1 MSERLFR
8 EAAMAAVWIAMVAVF
23 AILSPA
29 FLGARNVSMLAIELS
44 VTATLA
50 VGMLLVIL
58 PGQIDLAAGSGVG
71 LFGGLAAVL
80 VFERGV
86 PALPAM
92 IIAIAAAALIWR
104 AVGRIIVGQGV
115 PAFIVTLGGLL
126 VLRGVHW
133 LVIHDATVPVSRG
146 GDVNAYLMLTT
157 YYMPP
162 RAALALWVIV
172 TAIVFGA
179 VVRRARTG
187 GADSPARSEL
197 RVMQAFLGSQVALL
211 FVLLTNQYRGLP
223 LAALV
228 LAAVAFVTWVVT
240 AHMPL
245 GRHLYAIGGNAE
257 AAHLSGVPVERVIV
271 LAYTLLGAIVG
282 LTGLL
287 QTAYAGASTTTV
299 GNLMELDAIAACVI
313 GGASLRG
320 GRGTVPGVLL
330 GALVIATLQNGM
342 TLLSVSPEMKLIARG
357 LVLGLAVWADV
368 RVQEETL
375 RRTRST

>member
-1 MSERLFR
+1 MG
-8 EAAMAAVWIAMVAVF
+8 VAWLVVVVVF
-23 AILSPA
+23 AVLSPA

-71 LFGGLAAVL
+71 LFGGVAAVL
-80 VFERGV
+80 VFERG
-86 PALPAM
+86 LPAPFAM
-92 IIAIAAAALIWR
+92 AVAVVAAAITWR
-104 AVGRIIVGQGV
+104 LVGRVIVGQGV

-133 LVIHDATVPVSRG
+133 LVIRDATVPVTRG
-146 GDVNAYLMLTT
+146 GEVNAYITLTT
-157 YYMPP
+157 HYVSPAWALVLWGGFSVVALG
-162 RAALALWVIV
+162 AALA
-172 TAIVFGA
+172 
-179 VVRRARTG
+179 RARRMRRD
-187 GADSPARSEL
+187 GAPPARAEL
-197 RVMQAFLGSQVALL
+197 SVMQAFLSTELVLL

-228 LAAVAFVTWVVT
+228 LSAVASVVWLIT
-240 AHMPL
+240 EHTPF
-245 GRHLYAIGGNAE
+245 GRYLYAIGSNAE
-257 AAHLSGVPVERVIV
+257 AAHLSGVPVERVV
-271 LAYTLLGAIVG
+271 VFAYTSLGAIVG

-313 GGASLRG
+313 GGASLKG

-330 GALVIATLQNGM
+330 GALLIATLQNGM

-357 LVLGLAVWADV
+357 LVLGTAVWADV
-368 RVQEETL
+368 RL
-375 RRTRST
+375 SK

>member
-1 MSERLFR
+1 MHERSLR
-8 EAAMAAVWIAMVAVF
+8 QAAMAGAWLCIAAYF
-23 AILSPA
+23 ALRTPA

-80 VFERGV
+80 VFEKGV
-86 PALPAM
+86 SAPAAM
-92 IIAIAAAALIWR
+92 TIGVAAAVLVWHV
-104 AVGRIIVGQGV
+104 VGRIIVDQEV

-133 LVIHDATVPVSRG
+133 LVIQNATVPVTRG
-146 GDVNAYLMLTT
+146 GEKNAYLALTAS
-157 YYMPP
+157 YVSP
-162 RAALALWVIV
+162 RAALALWAAVSALWFV
-172 TAIVFGA
+172 AAIRRSRDALKADGVAGREFTLMRSFFGA
-179 VVRRARTG
+179 Q
-187 GADSPARSEL
+187 L
-197 RVMQAFLGSQVALL
+197 ALL

-223 LAALV
+223 LSAVV
-228 LAAVAFVTWVVT
+228 LSAVAFVAWVIT
-240 AHMPL
+240 EHTPF
-245 GRHLYAIGGNAE
+245 GRYLYAIGGNAE
-257 AAHLSGVPVERVIV
+257 AARLSGIPVRRIVV

-342 TLLSVSPEMKLIARG
+342 TLLSVSPELKLIARG
-357 LVLGLAVWADV
+357 LVLGFAVWADV
-368 RVQEETL
+368 KLSVKA
-375 RRTRST
+375 

>member
-1 MSERLFR
+1 MRERLFR
-8 EAAMAAVWIAMVAVF
+8 EAAMAGVWLVMVGVF
-23 AILSPA
+23 AALSPA
-29 FLGARNVSMLAIELS
+29 FIGARNVSMLAIELS

-50 VGMLLVIL
+50 IGMLLVIL

-71 LFGGLAAVL
+71 LFGGVAAVL
-80 VFERGV
+80 VFERGA

-92 IIAIAAAALIWR
+92 LVAIAGAALTWHV
-104 AVGRIIVGQGV
+104 VGRIIVGQGV

-126 VLRGVHW
+126 VLRGLHW
-133 LVIHDATVPVSRG
+133 LVIHDSTVPVTRG

-157 YYMPP
+157 FYVPP
-162 RAALALWVIV
+162 RAALALWAAISALALAAVIRRGR
-172 TAIVFGA
+172 TTEGEGA
-179 VVRRARTG
+179 RGRA
-187 GADSPARSEL
+187 EL
-197 RVMQAFLGSQVALL
+197 KPMQTFLAAQVALL

-223 LAALV
+223 FAALV
-228 LAAVAFVTWVVT
+228 LAAVAFAVWVVT
-240 AHMPL
+240 AHMPF

-257 AAHLSGVPVERVIV
+257 AAHLSGVPVERTVV
-271 LAYTLLGAIVG
+271 LAYTLLGAVVG

-342 TLLSVSPEMKLIARG
+342 TLLSVSPEMKLVARG
-357 LVLGLAVWADV
+357 LVLGFAVWADV
-368 RVQEETL
+368 KLSKEA
-375 RRTRST
+375 

>member
-1 MSERLFR
+1 
-8 EAAMAAVWIAMVAVF
+8 MAGVWLVMVGVF
-23 AILSPA
+23 AALSPA
-29 FLGARNVSMLAIELS
+29 FIGARNVSMLAIELS

-50 VGMLLVIL
+50 IGMLLVIL

-71 LFGGLAAVL
+71 LFGGVAAVL
-80 VFERGV
+80 VFERGA

-92 IIAIAAAALIWR
+92 LVAIAGAALTWHV
-104 AVGRIIVGQGV
+104 VGRIIVGQGV

-126 VLRGVHW
+126 VLRGLHW
-133 LVIHDATVPVSRG
+133 LVIHDSTVPVTRG

-157 YYMPP
+157 FYVPP
-162 RAALALWVIV
+162 RAALALWAAISALALAAVIRRGR
-172 TAIVFGA
+172 TTEGEGA
-179 VVRRARTG
+179 RGRA
-187 GADSPARSEL
+187 EL
-197 RVMQAFLGSQVALL
+197 KPMQTFLAAQVALL

-223 LAALV
+223 FAALV
-228 LAAVAFVTWVVT
+228 LAAVAFAVWVVT
-240 AHMPL
+240 AHMPF

-257 AAHLSGVPVERVIV
+257 AAHLSGVPVERTVV
-271 LAYTLLGAIVG
+271 LAYTLLGAVVG

-342 TLLSVSPEMKLIARG
+342 TLLSVSPEMKLVARG
-357 LVLGLAVWADV
+357 LVLGFAVWADV
-368 RVQEETL
+368 KLSKEA
-375 RRTRST
+375 